1 MWTGVI
7 MAITRTIT
15 GVDIQWDQG
24 DPVLT
29 LRASFSDDVEGTE
42 AEKRL
47 VTRRSSMGSGGM
59 AKFDA
64 FLADALAFAG
74 ANVAGPIGFPS

>member
-1 MWTGVI
+1 
-7 MAITRTIT
+7 MAISRTLT
-15 GVDIQWDQG
+15 GIDVQWDQG

-29 LRASFSDDVEGTE
+29 LRASFHDDVEGTD
-42 AEKRL
+42 ADKRL
-47 VTRRSSMGSGGM
+47 VTRRSAMSGAGL

-64 FLADALAFAG
+64 FLADALAFAS